1 MDAENGEM
9 FFQDREEEIMAG
21 ETWSLDAPFSCSDVI
36 FTASEKILEEWKIDP
51 QCGLKDSESEDV
63 LHAINPNDVFP
74 SGSPDE
80 SLSESDSSQSEDPCT
95 ETTVSVATAEPA
107 HSPTTIY
114 QVVYDISTLGNIK
127 EEPQQHSVDV
137 ISIELDEWSSQILMS
152 DSCIVNELPSVSAI
166 RLNYDHVSSLTS
178 SACNTAPSSPDSSL
192 LYPDLQLT
200 EEEQKLLN
208 QEGISLPNNLPLT
221 KAEERVLKKVRRKIR
236 NKQSAQDSRR
246 RKKEYVDGLEGRAA
260 ACSSQ
265 NKELQRTVE
274 QLEKHNMSLL
284 AQLRRLQSLIKQTAT
299 KAAQT
304 STCIMIILF
313 SLGLILFPSYSP
325 FRWNSVLEDD
335 YAPTG
340 VISRNILTDL
350 DSSLQ
355 IADDVDN
362 PTIQPNS
369 LPVPSDIGKS
379 NSQDIAS
386 VLKPP
391 IESPE
396 ITDSEGM
403 ALEESQPGNG
413 SVLVDRRTETLPLGL
428 MSTSGKG
435 GTNLDPT
442 KPAHADEM

>member
-1 MDAENGEM
+1 MILN
-9 FFQDREEEIMAG
+9 
-21 ETWSLDAPFSCSDVI
+21 SI
-36 FTASEKILEEWKIDP
+36 FK
-51 QCGLKDSESEDV
+51 
-63 LHAINPNDVFP
+63 
-74 SGSPDE
+74 
-80 SLSESDSSQSEDPCT
+80 
-95 ETTVSVATAEPA
+95 
-107 HSPTTIY
+107 
-114 QVVYDISTLGNIK
+114 
-127 EEPQQHSVDV
+127 
-137 ISIELDEWSSQILMS
+137 
-152 DSCIVNELPSVSAI
+152 
-166 RLNYDHVSSLTS
+166 TS
-178 SACNTAPSSPDSSL
+178 
-192 LYPDLQLT
+192 
-200 EEEQKLLN
+200 
-208 QEGISLPNNLPLT
+208 
-221 KAEERVLKKVRRKIR
+221 
-236 NKQSAQDSRR
+236 
-246 RKKEYVDGLEGRAA
+246 
-260 ACSSQ
+260 
-265 NKELQRTVE
+265 
-274 QLEKHNMSLL
+274 
-284 AQLRRLQSLIKQTAT
+284 
-299 KAAQT
+299 
-304 STCIMIILF
+304 
-313 SLGLILFPSYSP
+313 
-325 FRWNSVLEDD
+325 
-335 YAPTG
+335 